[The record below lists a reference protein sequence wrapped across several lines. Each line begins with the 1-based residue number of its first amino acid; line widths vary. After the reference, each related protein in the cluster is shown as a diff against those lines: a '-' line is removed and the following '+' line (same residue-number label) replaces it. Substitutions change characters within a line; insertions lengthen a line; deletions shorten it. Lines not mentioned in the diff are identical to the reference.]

1 MSRDLRQCNLNFP
14 PERETLKMPKS
25 LDSTIIFK
33 SVLLLSLISACTARK
48 SNRDLPRKGQEEGA
62 EACSNE
68 GMADRRSAVF
78 ARTTSCA
85 ATATGLKLADTLQ
98 AAALAAGELQV
109 FGTAIRSFNS
119 TYANVTKMELNIGK
133 AALCSKIFL
142 GEYVQGKTMV
152 TIADQLR
159 KAGTG
164 DTVDLQ
170 AIAELGDNIATSGG
184 LDLSNALNKLVNE
197 PNIENTLKVA
207 ILGTGTFADL
217 YQIVKACGPVFTEI
231 GSATALSTAQIGK
244 LTASM
249 AKIGLYAAIAD
260 CAAAGL
266 FNAIDVGTEW
276 QCLKKDLNYLKEQN
290 QTILSGQQAQCSK
303 LKLITDTP
311 TSIPLI
317 RSKINETDPE
327 TNEPT
332 EDTVTRQSICQRT
345 IYGWGNCLA
354 STYIDDRQTMCEKL
368 CDGRSASV
376 RSIFDSVA
384 EKQYLNPV
392 KTFQLITNFTEY
404 CISSGNP
411 SQLVNDGITPCVNA
425 CLQSTNH

>member
-1 MSRDLRQCNLNFP
+1 MQKNSNFATFVC
-14 PERETLKMPKS
+14 TL
-25 LDSTIIFK
+25 LALWF
-33 SVLLLSLISACTARK
+33 LSACTTVKK
-48 SNRDLPRKGQEEGA
+48 SNRDFPRRGLEEGA
-62 EACSNE
+62 EACSNA
-68 GMADRRSAVF
+68 GMAERRSAVF
-78 ARTTSCA
+78 ARTSSCA

-98 AAALAAGELQV
+98 AAALAAGELHA
-109 FGTAIRSFNS
+109 FGTAIKSFNA

-142 GEYVQGKTMV
+142 GEYVQGKTMI

-164 DTVDLQ
+164 GEVDLQ
-170 AIAELGDNIATSGG
+170 AINELGENIATSGG
-184 LDLSNALNKLVNE
+184 LDLANALKNLTNE

-207 ILGTGTFADL
+207 VLGTGTFADL

-244 LTASM
+244 MTASM

-276 QCLKKDLNYLKEQN
+276 QCLQKDLAYLREQN
-290 QTILSGQQAQCSK
+290 QTILTGQQAQCSK

-317 RSKINETDPE
+317 KSKLNEEDPE
-327 TNEPT
+327 TGEPT
-332 EDTVTRQSICQRT
+332 EDTATRQSICQRA

-354 STYIDDRQTMCEKL
+354 STDLEDRNSVMCEKL
-368 CDGRSASV
+368 CDGRSGNV
-376 RSIFDSVA
+376 RSTFDKVA
-384 EKQYLNPV
+384 EDHNLDPT
-392 KTFQLITNFTEY
+392 KTFQLISNFTEY

-411 SQLVNDGITPCVNA
+411 SQLVNDGISPCVNA
-425 CLQSTNH
+425 CKQSTYH